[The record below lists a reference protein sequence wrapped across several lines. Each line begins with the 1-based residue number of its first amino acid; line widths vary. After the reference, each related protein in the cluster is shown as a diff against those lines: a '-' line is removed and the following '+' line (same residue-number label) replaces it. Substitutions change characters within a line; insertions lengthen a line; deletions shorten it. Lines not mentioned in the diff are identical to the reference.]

1 MIRRSQRPT
10 EHFTILRNDVLR
22 DTRLSF
28 RARGLLAAIL
38 SRPDNWT
45 IRSTQLATEGGEGRD
60 AIRSALA
67 ELRNYGYLHIEK
79 VRMADGTFMT
89 EQVVYDHPAA
99 KALVAPETEN
109 PASENQASEN
119 QASVFQ
125 APLEETVRSTKKE
138 ETKRK
143 TKSISS
149 SSVDDGFEKFWTI
162 YPRKVGKGA
171 AFKAWKKARKT
182 ASDEQIIAA
191 CNLYA
196 VLRRTQDPQYTA
208 HPATWLNQER
218 WLDETVTPEQ
228 PENEIIIPTWTS
240 CGNCHNGWIETYD
253 DALAPCPCTKGEA

>member
-45 IRSTQLATEGGEGRD
+45 VRSTQLATEGGEGRD

-79 VRMADGTFMT
+79 VRMTDGTLMT
-89 EQVVYDHPAA
+89 EQVVYDHPTT
-99 KALVAPETEN
+99 KALVAPETGN
-109 PASENQASEN
+109 PAPENQASEN

-149 SSVDDGFEKFWTI
+149 STSVDAQFDQFWST
-162 YPRKVGKGA
+162 YPRRVGKISA
-171 AFKAWKKARKT
+171 RKAWDKARKT
-182 ASDEQIIAA
+182 VDSETIIAGA
-191 CNLYA
+191 VRYA
-196 VLRRTQDPQYTA
+196 QERSGEDHEFTA
-208 HPATWLNQER
+208 HPATWLNQGR
-218 WLDETVTPEQ
+218 WMDDPAPIKSAGVRLSRREETIQ
-228 PENEIIIPTWTS
+228 ALYQAALQNET
-240 CGNCHNGWIETYD
+240 D
-253 DALAPCPCTKGEA
+253 TKELNP